1 MTSAR
6 VPGNSCLSKVL
17 IGRYLNELA
26 QLRQVSGSSGESA
39 VSEAFKD
46 LFKGYARTRDLL
58 FIPQFEIEFPA

>member
-6 VPGNSCLSKVL
+6 VPRNSCLSKVL
-17 IGRYLNELA
+17 IGQYLNELA
-26 QLRQVSGSSGESA
+26 HLRQVSGSSGESV

-58 FIPQFEIEFPA
+58 FIPQFEIESPA